1 MKDCYILKNK
11 IKTLVEARVVKL
23 KSKQKEV
30 IANITT
36 FQFDA
41 IEVST
46 GVMPILKGK
55 LRVVNYDHTTYGKRL
70 APFTSEQQEVLRVQ
84 TELLKVEQ

>member
-55 LRVVNYDHTTYGKRL
+55 LRVVNYDPHD
-70 APFTSEQQEVLRVQ
+70 LRK
-84 TELLKVEQ
+84 KVSSLHLRATRSPLGGNRAS